1 MRTIVKRQRR
11 LARARRTHA
20 KARQSDRARLVVYK
34 SNKTIYAQIVDPVND
49 DVVCGTSG
57 LKMAE
62 KGMAAAVAVGTLIAE
77 MAKTKKVE
85 SVVFDRN
92 GYIYHGQVKALADA
106 AREAG
111 LKF

>member
-1 MRTIVKRQRR
+1 MKSTEKRQRR

-20 KARQSDRARLVVYK
+20 KARKSNRARLVVFK
-34 SNKTIYAQIVDPVND
+34 SNKTIYAQVVDADTDAVL
-49 DVVCGTSG
+49 CGTSG

-62 KGMAAAVAVGTLIAE
+62 KGMAAAVAVGKQIAE
-77 MAKTKKVE
+77 MAQTKKVE